1 MFLRTRSPDT
11 GENAGPRQNSIS
23 VATFRAALR
32 GEPLDKWGRR
42 LAVTETGEWT
52 RLLVRD
58 VLAWCKR
65 GHGRREATLECHHC
79 GAAVDDARYTLFA
92 CTSWAE
98 ERIEA
103 TRVLGTFDRLS
114 IVEKMLTSKECWDT
128 VCKFAFTVMLKKEYA
143 ERSRRG
149 EGART

>member
-1 MFLRTRSPDT
+1 MDQTASERRASVVQ
-11 GENAGPRQNSIS
+11 AGTWQCDIHLTQVLSGHGC
-23 VATFRAALR
+23 FRAFLNKI
-32 GEPLDKWGRR
+32 G
-42 LAVTETGEWT
+42 
-52 RLLVRD
+52 
-58 VLAWCKR
+58 
-65 GHGRREATLECHHC
+65 REATLECHHC